1 MKKTVFIF
9 ALLGLIFVLRSQ
21 TLPLDS
27 AVNNLST
34 QVSIFP
40 QEKIYLQTDKP
51 YYISG
56 EKVFFRIFLLD
67 AFSHRPADWSR
78 YVYVELINERDS
90 VKLRQQIRPDD
101 KGLHYGT
108 LSLPED
114 LAQGNYQIRAYT
126 RFMENAGEDYFF
138 TRTIYVADPTIRH
151 SALDAES
158 PKSRRGLSQVD
169 SRKLELRDKPAM
181 TVDFYP
187 EGGNLIAG
195 QLCNVAFK
203 ALTSDGQSI
212 AVNGEIL
219 DAQNNP
225 VTEFATTHEG
235 MGRFTFRP
243 EAGEKYVAV
252 CRKDGQTIRV
262 NLPEVKTNTYAL
274 SAVWRQNKLWIT
286 VNKPET
292 LPAQKLYFLAH
303 TGGMV
308 LYSGVWNWSK
318 GLMAIDKADFPS
330 GVSHLLLL
338 TEDYQP
344 VSERLVFA
352 LNNDWITP
360 DIQADKQVYKPREK
374 VKLEIDCHCGLD
386 PQFELARID
395 LAQSPDSIVAG
406 NFSISVTDDKDIQP
420 DTTLNILSRMLLTSE
435 LKGYIFNPAYYFQ
448 KDNRQAEANA
458 DLLMLTHGWNRYD
471 IPKAMRGDFKYLTV
485 PNEVSQSF
493 SGIVKGGLLSKPY
506 KGATVKILSLPNF
519 YNMVETEENGR
530 FTIKDFEFPDS
541 TRYSFQAL
549 SKKGKDIVELY
560 LDSIVYPPVS
570 LHQTIFYNS
579 NEQEKQAIITQ
590 PEFQEYVEKAD
601 LKYINEN
608 GMRTK
613 NLPELVVKAKRAHQS
628 KFVLEPD
635 NSMSEIEIRRSAAG
649 DIRSLVNR
657 IPDVKMTFNSI
668 RFRVHGTAGYNLFPP
683 MIIVDGMPL
692 SYGTGG
698 NEEGG
703 DWEALNILNLLDINE
718 VVQVDFIRSPAKLA
732 GYGSRGKYGVIEI
745 YTKKS
750 YWDKP
755 KFNLAQMM
763 PLGYQT
769 PIEFY
774 SPQYDTPEARE
785 NALVDLRSTI
795 YWKPDVLFNF
805 EGKATV
811 EFYTADTQTTYS
823 VIIEGV
829 TTEGK
834 LIYCKKTDYVSVK

>member
-1 MKKTVFIF
+1 MH
-9 ALLGLIFVLRSQ
+9 SQ
-21 TLPLDS
+21 LLPLDS

-67 AFSHRPADWSR
+67 AFSHRPADLSR

-90 VKLRQQIRPDD
+90 VKLRQQIRPDE

-126 RFMENAGEDYFF
+126 RFMENVGEDYFF

-195 QLCNVAFK
+195 QLCNVALK
-203 ALTSDGQSI
+203 ALAPNGNT
-212 AVNGEIL
+212 VNIQGEIL

-225 VTEFATTHEG
+225 VTEFTTTHEG

-252 CRKDGQTIRV
+252 CNKDGQSIRV

-292 LPAQKLYFLAH
+292 FPVQKLYLLAH

-308 LYSGVWNWSK
+308 LYSGVWDWSK

-386 PQFELARID
+386 PQ
-395 LAQSPDSIVAG
+395 SPDSVSFG

-506 KGATVKILSLPNF
+506 DGAPVTIISSNTPFFDKII
-519 YNMVETEENGR
+519 TGKDGH
-530 FTIKDFEFPDS
+530 FTFTDFEFSDS
-541 TRYSFQAL
+541 TSYILQAL
-549 SKKGKDIVELY
+549 NKKGKDIVELY
-560 LDSIVYPPVS
+560 LDERPFPTPRTVGLFKKP
-570 LHQTIFYNS
+570 N
-579 NEQEKQAIITQ
+579 KQVMTEEDKSQADKY
-590 PEFQEYVEKAD
+590 QEYIEKAD
-601 LKYINEN
+601 LKYTYEN
-608 GMRTK
+608 GRRAK
-613 NLPELVVKAKRAHQS
+613 FLPELVVKADRKYKSPYYLIA
-628 KFVLEPD
+628 D
-635 NSMSEIEIRRSAAG
+635 NSFSEEQIEHSAAG
-649 DIRSLVNR
+649 DVRGVLSSMPAVKVTFDRIRLKH
-657 IPDVKMTFNSI
+657 IGPDY
-668 RFRVHGTAGYNLFPP
+668 FRDPP
-683 MIIVDGMPL
+683 MIVIDGQKMA
-692 SYGTGG
+692 Y
-698 NEEGG
+698 GG
-703 DWEALNILNLLDINE
+703 DDDITVLSILGELGKEDISHI
-718 VVQVDFIRSPAKLA
+718 DIIRSPVKLA
-732 GYGSRGKYGVIEI
+732 AYGSYGGSGGVIEI
-745 YTKKS
+745 FTKKG
-750 YWDKP
+750 YWNIRKP
-755 KFNLAQMM
+755 RFNTRQVT

-774 SPQYDTPEARE
+774 SPQYETPEARK
-785 NALVDLRSTI
+785 NAMVDLRSTI
-795 YWKPDVLFNF
+795 YWKSDVLLNS

-823 VIIEGV
+823 VIIEGI
-829 TTEGK
+829 TTGGK
-834 LIYCKKTDYVSVK
+834 LIYRRKPAEITVR